1 MPERY
6 MIEEASLKRQIKQ
19 LTRAADRFAPVW
31 NRLTNGGK
39 LTLQNDCN
47 KLFRKLTTK
56 VKDATEDM
64 EWITDGVRRAR
75 QIEVD
80 AKLSR

>member
-1 MPERY
+1 MPERN
-6 MIEEASLKRQIKQ
+6 MIEEANLKRQIKQ
-19 LTRAADRFAPVW
+19 LACAADRFAPVW

-39 LTLQNDCN
+39 LTLQNDCEA
-47 KLFRKLTTK
+47 LFRKLTKK

-64 EWITDGVRRAR
+64 EWITAGVKRAR

-80 AKLSR
+80 AKLSH